1 MVVSHDRALLEALT
15 SRTARLHRGELT
27 YHLGRLREGAR
38 DLGGRPRR
46 GHGWSGS
53 LRSPGRGARARPSP
67 RHARRGH
74 RRRDPSPA
82 EAGTRVTGTRGS
94 IGAQTKRAW
103 AEARLGADVRRLKTG
118 VERASA
124 AVRLATVDVELGRSV
139 FLGYQPA
146 PRPIILALDEPELRA
161 GSAVLAQD
169 VHVALRRED
178 RIRLAGPNGAG
189 KSTLLR
195 RFHEANPRRAEEVF
209 FLGQEVDN
217 EEGRSIL
224 ERVRALPADIRGERS
239 RWLPRSEPIRDRLL
253 ASAAPSAGEVRKLLL
268 AEGLARRP
276 WAAILDEPTNHLD
289 LTLID
294 RTAHRRTGRLPG
306 RVAPDPRRCARRR
319 VHDHDLASRP
329 FTALAFVGGC
339 RHDRRTPP
347 PGYILDEHAQV
358 PRSTAHRGGRAH

>member
-27 YHLGRLREGAR
+27 YYLGRLREGAR
-38 DLGGRPRR
+38 DSGRPIAT

-53 LRSPGRGARARPSP
+53 LRCPGRGARARPSP

-118 VERASA
+118 VDRASA

-146 PRPIILALDEPELRA
+146 PRPLSSRWMNPSSERVQPCSPRTCAWRCA
-161 GSAVLAQD
+161 ARTGF
-169 VHVALRRED
+169 
-178 RIRLAGPNGAG
+178 RLAGPNGAG

-239 RWLPRSEPIRDRLL
+239 RWLPRSERIPTD
-253 ASAAPSAGEVRKLLL
+253 SSP
-268 AEGLARRP
+268 RP
-276 WAAILDEPTNHLD
+276 
-289 LTLID
+289 
-294 RTAHRRTGRLPG
+294 HRRQGRSGSCCWRKDSRGVRGLPFWTSRPTISIDPNQLNG
-306 RVAPDPRRCARRR
+306 SSPHWPPTPRR
-319 VHDHDLASRP
+319 S
-329 FTALAFVGGC
+329 
-339 RHDRRTPP
+339 
-347 PGYILDEHAQV
+347 
-358 PRSTAHRGGRAH
+358 S